1 MARSGN
7 FAGGLRQLS
16 GSSFFAKCAKKGA
29 GLTEGKTTFNK
40 KMKQLFLIVAICG
53 VVPVWSFSQTS
64 IGIKGGLNFA
74 KVTKASN
81 IQAGNETGFH
91 VGAFLAPKTKSV
103 LGFRSE
109 IIFSRQGYDFKNS
122 RTTGTVKL
130 DYILLPQLMEINI
143 TKYVALQIG
152 GQMAFLLSA
161 KADSSTAPSTGNA
174 QFDQMI
180 ELYNR
185 FDYGAAGGIEIHP
198 FKGILVG
205 ARMNISLGSL
215 YKDPASASAQPNF
228 FPSVDAKNNVVQVF
242 AGYKF

>member
-1 MARSGN
+1 MKHLLLIFCISG
-7 FAGGLRQLS
+7 F
-16 GSSFFAKCAKKGA
+16 
-29 GLTEGKTTFNK
+29 
-40 KMKQLFLIVAICG
+40 
-53 VVPVWSFSQTS
+53 VPVLSFSQVG
-64 IGIKGGLNFA
+64 IGLKGGLNFA

-81 IQAGNETGFH
+81 VQAENATGFH
-91 VGAFLAPKTKSV
+91 VGAFLAPKTQSV
-103 LGFRSE
+103 IGFRSE

-122 RTTGTVKL
+122 RTTGSVQL

-143 TKYVALQIG
+143 TKYVSLQIG

-161 KADSSTAPSTGNA
+161 KADSSSAPSTGNA

-180 ELYNR
+180 DLFNR

-198 FKGILVG
+198 FKGILIG

-215 YKDPASASAQPNF
+215 YRDPATTSAQPNF